1 MEVSLIVSANVN
13 NNDIF
18 NAVEQCL
25 ETDGDIVLDG
35 EEKIVTIEQ
44 NEETED
50 FLEILDKKGYINFC
64 EWTGPDDEIFWSFN
78 NADVLTED
86 ALLNSPV
93 QIEKLRKNFTVRRK
107 TSPPVAP
114 G

>member
-1 MEVSLIVSANVN
+1 MEVSLLVSANVN

-18 NAVEQCL
+18 NAFEQCL

-50 FLEILDKKGYINFC
+50 FFEILDKKGYINFC
-64 EWTGPDDEIFWSFN
+64 QWTSPEPFWSFN
-78 NADVLTED
+78 NASVFTED
-86 ALLNSPV
+86 AILNSPP
-93 QIEKLRKNFTVRRK
+93 IENLSKNFTVRRK
-107 TSPPVAP
+107 TIHVAP